1 MAQGYRARRIPVNV
15 TDSGRC
21 FNGLFRTRNLIEG
34 LVLAAVPGLLVWN
47 LFNPDAITLKIQ
59 VTTVVV
65 GIPLIA
71 GVFGVPPYSLVE
83 FITLFAKYQKGKH
96 YAKYNPRLKWETT
109 PDFLFHGLEE
119 PFAKQIMNAID
130 LLMNKD
136 PESKNDIDTNITN
149 PTHNEQ
155 FIEDEDYLLEHDLIP
170 DELKTPAQRR
180 AEAKARK
187 KAEKE
192 QRKKERE
199 ARKEAAKRHRK
210 GKGDDE

>member
-34 LVLAAVPGLLVWN
+34 LLLAAIPGLLVWN
-47 LFNPDAITLKIQ
+47 LFNPESLTLKIQ
-59 VTTVVV
+59 VMTVTV
-65 GIPLIA
+65 GLPLIA
-71 GVFGVPPYSLVE
+71 GIFGIPPYSLVE
-83 FITLFAKYQKGKH
+83 FIILLVRYQKCKH

-109 PDFLFHGLEE
+109 PEYLFHDLEE
-119 PFAKQIMNAID
+119 PFVKQIMNAID

-136 PESKNDIDTNITN
+136 PDSKNDIDTNITN

-155 FIEDEDYLLEHDLIP
+155 FIEDESYLAEHNLIP

-187 KAEKE
+187 KAEREERRK
-192 QRKKERE
+192 QREEMRKARHPERN
-199 ARKEAAKRHRK
+199 R
-210 GKGDDE
+210 KGDDD

>member
-1 MAQGYRARRIPVNV
+1 MAQGYKVRRIPVNV

-34 LVLAAVPGLLVWN
+34 LVLAAIP
-47 LFNPDAITLKIQ
+47 AILCWAFFHPQQLTLKIQ
-59 VTTVVV
+59 VMTVVA
-65 GIPLIA
+65 GLPLVA

-83 FITLFAKYQKGKH
+83 FIVLFTRYTKGKH

-109 PDFLFHGLEE
+109 PEFLFHPLEE
-119 PFAKQIMNAID
+119 PFTKQIMNAFD

-136 PESKNDIDTNITN
+136 PKEQNDVDTNITN

-155 FIEDEDYLLEHDLIP
+155 FIEDESYLLEHDLIP
-170 DELKTPAQRR
+170 DELKSASQRR

-187 KAEKE
+187 RAEKE
-192 QRKKERE
+192 RKKKERE
-199 ARKEAAKRHRK
+199 ELRAQKKNRARE
-210 GKGDDE
+210 GTE